1 MNPKLLASILPA
13 QTTHYQRQN
22 LFSKGLRCHRP
33 GLAAKIAENLHA
45 M

>member
-1 MNPKLLASILPA
+1 MTLKLLASILPA
-13 QTTHYQRQN
+13 QTTHYQCQN
-22 LFSKGLRCHRP
+22 SFSKGLRCHRP

>member
-22 LFSKGLRCHRP
+22 SFRKRLRWHRP